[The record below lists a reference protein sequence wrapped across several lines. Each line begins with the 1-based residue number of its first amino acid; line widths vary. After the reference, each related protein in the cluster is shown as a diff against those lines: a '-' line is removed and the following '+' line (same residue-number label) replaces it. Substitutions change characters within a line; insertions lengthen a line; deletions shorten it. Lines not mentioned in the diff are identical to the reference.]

1 MKFARFA
8 QTFCWNIGAFGA
20 NLCELFPD
28 LRIRHSKIE
37 EETSKLGARM
47 NRFDRNDGETIY
59 NESIQV
65 LIDTQDKL
73 RADFLSSQKLVAAMF
88 SQTKVLAANISV
100 EISIVKII
108 CECFLP

>member
-1 MKFARFA
+1 
-8 QTFCWNIGAFGA
+8 
-20 NLCELFPD
+20 
-28 LRIRHSKIE
+28 
-37 EETSKLGARM
+37 M

-59 NESIQV
+59 SESIQV

-73 RADFLSSQKLVAAMF
+73 RADFLSSQKFVAAMF
-88 SQTKVLAANISV
+88 SQKKVLAANISV